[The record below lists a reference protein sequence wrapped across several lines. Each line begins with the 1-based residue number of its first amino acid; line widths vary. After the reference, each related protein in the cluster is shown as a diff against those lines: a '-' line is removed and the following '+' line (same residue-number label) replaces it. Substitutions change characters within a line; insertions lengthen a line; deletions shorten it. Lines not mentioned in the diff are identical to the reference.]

1 MPQLPEKSIDELVR
15 EVRSQA
21 YPDSKDGTKHPCKTM
36 RMLRVNHPVPV
47 YDIYVKLN
55 VLDGKKHWGSGTGN
69 QPLESALSMVQNYS
83 RLMVLGKPGSGK
95 TTFLKSLLVECVEGR
110 LRWNQQD
117 YVPIFITLKDF
128 AKASQKQLQS
138 NLSNYVQ
145 SNLSNYIY
153 QEFCS
158 WCLRDSLKDRQVI
171 EKILTEG
178 RALILLDGLDEVPE
192 EIDEKSQELD
202 QESVINEI
210 LNFSRS
216 KNRIVITCR
225 TPGQQS
231 LWEGFTDVEI
241 ADFEKEEEREEFVK
255 KWFAV
260 VNRNAE
266 PDKLA
271 KQLIRQ
277 LREPEN
283 QPIVKLAVTPIL
295 LNLICIKFR
304 DGDGELPKNRA
315 DLYEDGVTILLKE
328 WDATKPAK
336 GVKRKTVLNSLKE
349 IDDKKRLLAK
359 VAAILFEQNDYSPK
373 QEKLKKLISKE
384 LDVSPSKAE
393 EVIKY
398 FEEQSGLMVEH
409 SKGVWSFS
417 HLTFQEYFTAKWFCD
432 DLNFQ
437 SLVTQTH
444 ITDNKWREVFLLS
457 VNLTSHTDE
466 LLLLMREKVD
476 EFVMNEKLQLFLKW
490 IDKKANK
497 VQQESKIK
505 VKLAG
510 IRAYYLH
517 IPYSDSGIDLY
528 LARSLEPKLNQHPSL
543 KLDLALRRTLD
554 SFDGFIND
562 SSDPISTIEW
572 LTMALEVLSNDNL
585 NLQESLHEK
594 LLRELKNIMEELP
607 PELKQ
612 VSEYR
617 RKSAMQRMQQHSKQ
631 LQKLEKHTPNP
642 DISRTRLLKWWLSKG
657 QGQDWVYKLRGV
669 MINYRGHEFW
679 QFSEQQK
686 KALYQYHHANRLLVD
701 CLNSSCAVSDH
712 VKDDIEKTLFLP
724 IDENKKCQQQ
734 M

>member
-1 MPQLPEKSIDELVR
+1 MLENAEKSIDELVQ

-47 YDIYVKLN
+47 DRIYVKLN

-69 QPLESALSMVQNYS
+69 QPPESALSMVQNYS

-128 AKASQKQLQS
+128 AKASHNQP
-138 NLSNYVQ
+138 Q

-158 WCLRDSLKDRQVI
+158 WGLRDSLKNRQVV
-171 EKILTEG
+171 EEILAEG

-192 EIDEKSQELD
+192 QIDEKSQELD

-210 LNFSRS
+210 LYFSKS
-216 KNRIVITCR
+216 NNRIVITCR

-231 LWEGFTDVEI
+231 MWEGFTDVEI
-241 ADFEKEEEREEFVK
+241 ADFEKEEEREEFVQ

-266 PDKLA
+266 SDKLA
-271 KQLIRQ
+271 KQLIWQ

-283 QPIVKLAVTPIL
+283 QPIAKLAVTPIL

-349 IDDKKRLLAK
+349 IDDKKRLLDK
-359 VAAILFEQNDYSPK
+359 VAVILFEQNDYSPK

-393 EVIKY
+393 EVIKS

-417 HLTFQEYFTAKWFCD
+417 HLTFQEYFAAKWFCGAD
-432 DLNFQ
+432 WQGLA
-437 SLVTQTH
+437 SH
-444 ITDNKWREVFLLS
+444 ITDKHWREVFLLAAEMPR
-457 VNLTSHTDE
+457 TDR
-466 LLLLMREKVD
+466 LLLLMKQQID
-476 EFVMNEKLQLFLKW
+476 EQFAKYSYLQ
-490 IDKKANK
+490 N
-497 VQQESKIK
+497 V
-505 VKLAG
+505 
-510 IRAYYLH
+510 
-517 IPYSDSGIDLY
+517 
-528 LARSLEPKLNQHPSL
+528 
-543 KLDLALRRTLD
+543 
-554 SFDGFIND
+554 
-562 SSDPISTIEW
+562 
-572 LTMALEVLSNDNL
+572 L
-585 NLQESLHEK
+585 NLAK
-594 LLRELKNIMEELP
+594 
-607 PELKQ
+607 
-612 VSEYR
+612 
-617 RKSAMQRMQQHSKQ
+617 
-631 LQKLEKHTPNP
+631 
-642 DISRTRLLKWWLSKG
+642 
-657 QGQDWVYKLRGV
+657 
-669 MINYRGHEFW
+669 
-679 QFSEQQK
+679 
-686 KALYQYHHANRLLVD
+686 
-701 CLNSSCAVSDH
+701 
-712 VKDDIEKTLFLP
+712 
-724 IDENKKCQQQ
+724 
-734 M
+734 